1 MCAKLRKVG
10 TGRSAEPCWK
20 DGILLFQ
27 GKLRTMQMIE
37 RDTACRLP
45 KADFSKQ
52 TDNMPH
58 VSGAELDSY
67 AEAVAEAA
75 DPGCLSRF
83 PDAVDLRKVFHA
95 LPGWHFRSGYLS
107 SDATILGMTVFQE
120 GTLLLADAE
129 HGSRVAVPVK
139 AHTILADK
147 RIITPEREP
156 TYRFTIGHEIGHAL
170 LHEPFFRKPEN
181 QKLYA
186 EQSREYLTVLIDSRE
201 TMEKAKP
208 RELRTQR
215 DWVEWQANAF
225 SSALLMPR
233 TLVREAV
240 RRTDRG
246 GRDAEAGLLC
256 IDARIEAVCLC
267 FRVSPSA
274 ALYRLQHLRLIPRNI
289 RWGAHGP
296 VRI

>member
-1 MCAKLRKVG
+1 
-10 TGRSAEPCWK
+10 
-20 DGILLFQ
+20 
-27 GKLRTMQMIE
+27 MQMIE

-156 TYRFTIGHEIGHAL
+156 TYRLRSAMKSGMPCFMS
-170 LHEPFFRKPEN
+170 RSSEN
-181 QKLYA
+181 QRIK
-186 EQSREYLTVLIDSRE
+186 
-201 TMEKAKP
+201 
-208 RELRTQR
+208 
-215 DWVEWQANAF
+215 
-225 SSALLMPR
+225 SSMPNR
-233 TLVREAV
+233 
-240 RRTDRG
+240 
-246 GRDAEAGLLC
+246 AGS
-256 IDARIEAVCLC
+256 I
-267 FRVSPSA
+267 
-274 ALYRLQHLRLIPRNI
+274 
-289 RWGAHGP
+289 
-296 VRI
+296 